1 MVCVRCVNLN
11 LFVSIFFLEKV
22 EVNDEVDV
30 VVGGKDG
37 SVLYVVLSVR
47 FNFLSLVG
55 GMNLVKWVFNGEVFG
70 LNKVKLEWVIILV
83 GVEELVEE
91 IGKSKVRSCEGDE
104 EEG

>member
-55 GMNLVKWVFNGEVFG
+55 GMNLVK
-70 LNKVKLEWVIILV
+70 
-83 GVEELVEE
+83 
-91 IGKSKVRSCEGDE
+91 
-104 EEG
+104 